1 MIKWCA
7 CLQGGISKSLVLS
20 VYSDFFWEWNQT
32 LDGFRGGESYH
43 PSFEATVLSTSL
55 LAELIHCVWDT
66 GRHWRGS
73 GSSLAV
79 TDSTPC
85 VSTDLSNST
94 CPKRTSSLSPSPPSQ
109 TCCTHDLSHL
119 CWQPFFRWV
128 GQNFGDSLD
137 FSCLSHLNN
146 TPSNP
151 IDSTVRTCLPLL
163 AVSRAM
169 VPLGRHHQ
177 LREILQFPPHFSL
190 LLPLPLNSPERA
202 VAVIR

>member
-1 MIKWCA
+1 M
-7 CLQGGISKSLVLS
+7 VLE
-20 VYSDFFWEWNQT
+20 VGRVTT
-32 LDGFRGGESYH
+32 LHLKQRCWAPASWQ
-43 PSFEATVLSTSL
+43 SWSTVCETQ
-55 LAELIHCVWDT
+55 EDT
-66 GRHWRGS
+66 GEVPEA
-73 GSSLAV
+73 LLQLL
-79 TDSTPC
+79 TPHL
-85 VSTDLSNST
+85 V
-94 CPKRTSSLSPSPPSQ
+94 CPQISPTHHVQNGPPVFPRPSSQ
-109 TCCTHDLSHL
+109 TCCTHDLSHS
-119 CWQPFFRWV
+119 CWQSFFRWV

-177 LREILQFPPHFSL
+177 LWEILQFPPHFSL